1 MTNKRSSFR
10 LTLESLESR
19 DCPTVAYTFLDSLGG
34 VLLAGNT
41 SGAGIT
47 VGSVGGDVSVDGVDT
62 GVAAASVGSASL
74 QGSGGANYLQLDD
87 ADHSWIVSAVNAGS
101 VSGMGYPITFAAIT
115 SLVGGAGVQSHAA
128 DDPKPGYSAT
138 QHVHIDCAHVRNRL
152 DLSRTIHGVP
162 GKPYSALDVCRWFSP
177 LDHGSI
183 SP

>member
-1 MTNKRSSFR
+1 PRQTVLSLRRLSVVLTLGSREYLAMTNKRSSFR

-74 QGSGGANYLQLDD
+74 QGSGGA
-87 ADHSWIVSAVNAGS
+87 
-101 VSGMGYPITFAAIT
+101 
-115 SLVGGAGVQSHAA
+115 
-128 DDPKPGYSAT
+128 
-138 QHVHIDCAHVRNRL
+138 
-152 DLSRTIHGVP
+152 
-162 GKPYSALDVCRWFSP
+162 
-177 LDHGSI
+177 
-183 SP
+183 